1 MRGSKNYY
9 VLLALR
15 ANIVWAT
22 ANVKSKSLP

>member
-15 ANIVWAT
+15 ANSVWAT